1 MNAAKYYIYRNLRT
15 GGFSVK
21 LRGRVIEHLNGP
33 TVVMD
38 AKFKVNEKGRQQVIR
53 EGQKNVHAY
62 VVCDNYH
69 KCPEY
74 SVDKI
79 NKVTYNPY
87 KAPTFMYE
95 GKPIDKVWTLYFYK
109 GSCYNL
115 SSWDIEK

>member
-21 LRGRVIEHLNGP
+21 YRGRVIEHLNGP
-33 TVVMD
+33 TIVMG
-38 AKFKVNEKGRQQVIR
+38 AVFKVNELGRQRVIK

-62 VVCDNYH
+62 VVCDNYQT
-69 KCPEY
+69 CPKY

-79 NKVTYNPY
+79 NKITYNPY
-87 KAPTFMYE
+87 KSSSFMYE
-95 GKPIDKVWTLYFYK
+95 GKPIDKVWTLYFYE

-115 SSWDIEK
+115 SYWDF